1 MERKR
6 HIGALLHRM
15 DLLLCYHI
23 RKRGPEIIPPAQMRM
38 LEYISGN
45 EGCTQA
51 DVAERMG
58 VSPASVAQSI
68 KRMEAS
74 GFIERAARK
83 DDLRANSLR
92 VTEEGARAAA
102 NCRQIFD
109 GLEERMFAGFSEEER
124 AQTYALVSRLILN
137 FESEDTDSM
146 NNMELSQLLSS
157 GQKGS

>member
-1 MERKR
+1 MKESDD
-6 HIGALLHRM
+6 G
-15 DLLLCYHI
+15 
-23 RKRGPEIIPPAQMRM
+23 
-38 LEYISGN
+38 
-45 EGCTQA
+45 TQTA
-51 DVAERMG
+51 YRRSAA
-58 VSPASVAQSI
+58 PASVAQSI
-68 KRMEAS
+68 MRMEAS

-137 FESEDTDSM
+137 LESEDTDSM